1 MPRTNGPSR
10 KAPASVAV
18 APMAK
23 TLLAKRR
30 QDTILG
36 KKQPELLRARA
47 LTFNDLCD
55 DAIKHSE
62 AKNSEKQTY
71 ELRLRIEQL
80 RPVFGSRSADS
91 IRKNE
96 VVEWLTE
103 QAEEREWASTTRNR
117 WQATFSLI
125 FRVGMD
131 NEKIERNPAARI
143 RKKAEG
149 AYGSRQPSTKRR
161 CLITRGI
168 ATAIRLPVDLLWPE
182 WTCEL
187 LQNCLGIGH
196 FKWSCAT
203 HISLRSTR
211 HRL

>member
-1 MPRTNGPSR
+1 MQGISERIKGSGIWWIRWTSADGKR
-10 KAPASVAV
+10 HFEKAGTHSA
-18 APMAK
+18 AK

-36 KKQPELLRARA
+36 KKQPELLRGRA
-47 LTFNDLCD
+47 LTFNDLCE

-62 AKNSEKQTY
+62 AENSEKQTY

-96 VVEWLTE
+96 VVEWLAE
-103 QAEEREWASTTRNR
+103 QAEKREWAATTRNR

-143 RKKAEG
+143 RKKTEGGGRVRFLSDAEEKRLR
-149 AYGSRQPSTKRR
+149 AAPSDVASRNSCPILCSQF
-161 CLITRGI
+161 IQG
-168 ATAIRLPVDLLWPE
+168 
-182 WTCEL
+182 CE
-187 LQNCLGIGH
+187 
-196 FKWSCAT
+196 
-203 HISLRSTR
+203 
-211 HRL
+211 